1 MKLTNILLWVGGSSA
16 LSFLV
21 SYLLRKAG
29 FTNSTFVALICF
41 IVSFALLGYF
51 LEKEKKGAEE
61 E

>member
-1 MKLTNILLWVGGSSA
+1 MKLTNILLWVGSSST

-29 FTNSTFVALICF
+29 FANSTFIALICF
-41 IVSFALLGYF
+41 IVSLALLGVF